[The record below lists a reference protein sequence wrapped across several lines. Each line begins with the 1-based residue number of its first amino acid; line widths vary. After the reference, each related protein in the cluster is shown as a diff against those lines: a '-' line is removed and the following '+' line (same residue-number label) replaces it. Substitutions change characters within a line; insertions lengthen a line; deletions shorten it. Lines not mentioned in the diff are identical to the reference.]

1 LLNPPPTVKL
11 SSLNIDIQTL
21 QAIENLL
28 SYIEPSIASNQ
39 TAVQTYIL
47 NLKND
52 IAQLKV
58 KGHKSGTGMVHASR
72 DNLRQAFHRHHC
84 AFQSTTDACSYLL
97 LFYAVECGLK
107 SIWLKQ
113 KNLTGTD
120 RIQDQTL
127 LSKDGHN
134 FAVWIK
140 EIRLPKSVVGE
151 LFNNKGN
158 PLPLQTPTFR
168 LASGG
173 AHLDT
178 GKAHQVWR
186 YGIPVDS
193 QDQKALVEWL
203 EKVCIWIKEN
213 INR

>member
-1 LLNPPPTVKL
+1 MLNPPPTIKL

-21 QAIENLL
+21 QAIETLL

-39 TAVQTYIL
+39 TDVQTYIL

-58 KGHKSGTGMVHASR
+58 KGQKPGTGMVHASR
-72 DNLRQAFHRHHC
+72 DNLRQAFHRHYS
-84 AFQSTTDACSYLL
+84 AFKVTKDDCSYLL

-140 EIRLPKSVVGE
+140 EIRLPRSVVGE
-151 LFNNKGN
+151 LFDSKG
-158 PLPLQTPTFR
+158 QTLKMQF
-168 LASGG
+168 
-173 AHLDT
+173 
-178 GKAHQVWR
+178 
-186 YGIPVDS
+186 
-193 QDQKALVEWL
+193 
-203 EKVCIWIKEN
+203 IW
-213 INR
+213 

>member
-1 LLNPPPTVKL
+1 MLNPPPNIKL
-11 SSLNIDIQTL
+11 SSLNTDIQTL
-21 QAIENLL
+21 EAIEKLL

-39 TAVQTYIL
+39 TDIQTYIL
-47 NLKND
+47 NLKTE
-52 IAQLKV
+52 IAQLKG
-58 KGHKSGTGMVHASR
+58 KRYKSGASMVHASR
-72 DNLRQAFHRHHC
+72 DNLRQAFHRHHS
-84 AFQSTTDACSYLL
+84 AVQLTKDTCSYLL

-107 SIWLKQ
+107 SIWLKR

-134 FAVWIK
+134 FAVWLK
-140 EIRLPKSVVGE
+140 ETRLPKSVVGDI
-151 LFNNKGN
+151 FDSKGN
-158 PLPLQTPTFR
+158 PLSLQTPTFR

-193 QDQKALVEWL
+193 EDQKSLVEWL
-203 EKVCIWIKEN
+203 EKVCTWIKEN

>member
-1 LLNPPPTVKL
+1 MLNPSPNVKL
-11 SSLNIDIQTL
+11 SSLNLDIQTL
-21 QAIENLL
+21 QVIENLL
-28 SYIEPSIASNQ
+28 SYIELSIASNP
-39 TAVQTYIL
+39 TDVQTYIL

-58 KGHKSGTGMVHASR
+58 KGHKPGTGMVHASR
-72 DNLRQAFHRHHC
+72 DNLRQAFHRHHS
-84 AFQSTTDACSYLL
+84 AVQLTTETCSYLL

-107 SIWLKQ
+107 SIWLKR

-120 RIQDQTL
+120 RIPDQTL

-134 FAVWIK
+134 FGVWIK

-151 LFNNKGN
+151 LFNSEGN
-158 PLPLQTPTFR
+158 PLPFQTPCFR

-203 EKVCIWIKEN
+203 EKVCTWIKEN
-213 INR
+213 LNR